1 MILGQAARLFCGFA
15 FALTP
20 YILFQ
25 PICIIVSNV
34 ITYNEVF
41 LIDFGQIF
49 ITAWVVILIFLTIK
63 EVNNYS
69 VKETFKIIFLT
80 AFTVLILALLVFI
93 IYVLFR
99 QIVEFIAAVA
109 GEVVYRIGR

>member
-1 MILGQAARLFCGFA
+1 M
-15 FALTP
+15 
-20 YILFQ
+20 
-25 PICIIVSNV
+25 
-34 ITYNEVF
+34 
-41 LIDFGQIF
+41 
-49 ITAWVVILIFLTIK
+49 
-63 EVNNYS
+63 
-69 VKETFKIIFLT
+69 KETFKIIFLT